1 MIALGIF
8 ILGVLLV
15 TIPVP
20 SRPLKAIMFTSE
32 PETPVPLPAHS
43 VRRNND
49 LSSDPISEC
58 LNHLRNGLSAYAMFQ
73 LFSIQAHN
81 TVDSTGIAGGTLL
94 VDSVG
99 DGCGTKL
106 FRWLISHWATHTT

>member
-1 MIALGIF
+1 MLFIQHGIARTCADSSF
-8 ILGVLLV
+8 A
-15 TIPVP
+15 TQ
-20 SRPLKAIMFTSE
+20 
-32 PETPVPLPAHS
+32 TPVPLRAHS

-58 LNHLRNGLSAYAMFQ
+58 FNPFRNGLSAYAMFQ

-99 DGCGTKL
+99 DGCGTRL
-106 FRWLISHWATHTT
+106 FRWLISHWATHIT